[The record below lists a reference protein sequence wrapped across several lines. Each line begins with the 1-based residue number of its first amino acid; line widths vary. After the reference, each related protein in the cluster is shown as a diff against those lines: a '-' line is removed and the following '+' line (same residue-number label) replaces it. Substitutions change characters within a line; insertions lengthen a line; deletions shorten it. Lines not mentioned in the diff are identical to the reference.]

1 MTYNKAMESSRRG
14 FFIFFFFS
22 FFYTVTVAASSAAP
36 GQRGFPPFPPDRE
49 LQEEGFSAQDEA
61 EEENIEQNPQNAP
74 NLPPRDSKHIYY
86 YRGNRTY
93 SESQPLEVFQI
104 NCERLDENTISFV
117 LIFNQSINPRSIN
130 QDTFFIDDNPLPENI
145 RFSFN
150 KKGDRI
156 KFEVPF
162 DLDSFEFEIRELQA
176 FNGTLIEPVEMLVQI
191 QDDEE
196 VESQDETESQT
207 QDEADS
213 QIPDQAEAEIED

>member
-36 GQRGFPPFPPDRE
+36 GQRGFPPFPPDWE
-49 LQEEGFSAQDEA
+49 LQEEGFSAPDEA

-93 SESQPLEVFQI
+93 SESQPLEVFRI

-162 DLDSFEFEIRELQA
+162 GEDSFEFEIRELQA
-176 FNGTLIEPVEMLVQI
+176 FNGTLIEPVEMIIQI
-191 QDDEE
+191 EE
-196 VESQDETESQT
+196 EEEGEAEAQTEGQAE
-207 QDEADS
+207 DEADA
-213 QIPDQAEAEIED
+213 QIQEQAEVKIED